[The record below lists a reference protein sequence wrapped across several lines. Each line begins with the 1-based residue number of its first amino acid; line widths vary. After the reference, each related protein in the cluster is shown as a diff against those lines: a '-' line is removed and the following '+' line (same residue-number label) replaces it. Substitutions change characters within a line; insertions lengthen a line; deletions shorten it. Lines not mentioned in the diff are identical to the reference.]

1 MAVRVNLD
9 GRPRAQR
16 RQVRYRH
23 QTIEQMAGHGPV
35 LFQGR
40 EPAADPQ
47 HQLIKFP
54 PLAIQVH
61 AEASGHRTIFC
72 CPHTFGS
79 SGGGRITSTASTRC
93 PHHEVSLEY

>member
-54 PLAIQVH
+54 PPGIHVY
-61 AEASGHRTIFC
+61 AEASGHRTIIC
-72 CPHTFGS
+72 SPHNSGS
-79 SGGGRITSTASTRC
+79 SGGGRATSTAAT
-93 PHHEVSLEY
+93 PQDHEMSLEY